1 MNRTGR
7 RAVDSWARG
16 GGRWRRVFAFVLAWL
31 VGLTMMATVV
41 VSLDDPTAGPPR
53 SILQIVG
60 GVLAMAGTLHL
71 FESIGLVRPRQPWF
85 PALARWVGEEES
97 SELEVVLLGS
107 AALIAIFAT
116 IAIVLIAM

>member
-1 MNRTGR
+1 
-7 RAVDSWARG
+7 
-16 GGRWRRVFAFVLAWL
+16 
-31 VGLTMMATVV
+31 
-41 VSLDDPTAGPPR
+41 
-53 SILQIVG
+53 
-60 GVLAMAGTLHL
+60 MAGTLHL